1 MGVDNNE
8 EFNSDCDNKATI
20 AYTHKLPATKQCTGT
35 RVKKTRSKAGKS
47 AKKKSEKSDDKQVN
61 KSDSFDCSHCDKTF
75 TTNRKLKSHLY
86 DLFKRQRQVKSP
98 ITCNVCDKTFAS
110 SGSLSLHKRIHDDI
124 RPYQCNV
131 CQKSFR
137 QKVALQRHEPIHM
150 SLREISEI
158 QKEEIYDFSNS
169 A

>member
-61 KSDSFDCSHCDKTF
+61 KSDSFDCAHCDKTF

-86 DLFKRQRQVKSP
+86 DLFKRQRQVKVKSP

-110 SGSLSLHKRIHDDI
+110 SGSLSLHKR
-124 RPYQCNV
+124 
-131 CQKSFR
+131 
-137 QKVALQRHEPIHM
+137 
-150 SLREISEI
+150 
-158 QKEEIYDFSNS
+158 
-169 A
+169 